1 MKCTYVYQHGDLAGQ
16 ECQRSAVYG
25 MNRCTRHGGGKP
37 LKGKPRGHQNFKT
50 GSSSKFPIIRFAGQ
64 IIEGKVPDTKKYE
77 RFLPKRLTQK
87 YIESVND
94 PEIIALNDDIALV
107 EVRIKQL
114 IDNIDK
120 DEPPVVWDQAYKAF
134 LEYSRYKRL
143 GDKEK
148 ADDAFRVLE
157 DMFEHSSN
165 ERESWDEIFTRLEQR
180 VKFAVDERK
189 RRMDMKALLDAEKAM
204 DMVSNLLAAVHEGA
218 EEVLTD
224 DKTIRQ
230 LYLAVGQRFVRITG
244 SGDSS
249 VLEAI
254 ESGEQRLARP
264 SRLD

>member
-1 MKCTYVYQHGDLAGQ
+1 MKCTYVYQHGDLKGQ

-50 GSSSKFPIIRFAGQ
+50 GANSKFLVFRFAGQ
-64 IIEGKVPDTKKYE
+64 IIEGKVADTKRYE
-77 RFLPKRLTQK
+77 KFIPKRLADK
-87 YIESVND
+87 YLQSVND

-107 EVRIKQL
+107 ETRIKQL

-120 DEPPVVWDQAYKAF
+120 DEPPPVWEDAYNAF
-134 LEYSRYKRL
+134 KEYSFFKRMH
-143 GDKEK
+143 DTEK
-148 ADDAFRVLE
+148 ADEAFMLLQDIFDRE
-157 DMFEHSSN
+157 KC
-165 ERESWDEIFTRLEQR
+165 EREAWDEIFTRLNQR
-180 VKFAVDERK
+180 VKFATDERK

-204 DMVSNLLAAVHEGA
+204 DLVSNLLAAVHEAA
-218 EEVLTD
+218 EEVLED
-224 DKTIRQ
+224 EQTINR
-230 LYLAVGQRFVRITG
+230 LYLATGQRFVRITG

>member
-1 MKCTYVYQHGDLAGQ
+1 MKCTYIYQHGTLKGQ

-25 MNRCTRHGGGKP
+25 MSRCTRHGGGKP

-50 GSSSKFPIIRFAGQ
+50 GSSSKFPIMRFAGQ

-87 YIESVND
+87 YLESVND

-107 EVRIKQL
+107 ETRIKQL

-120 DEPPVVWDQAYKAF
+120 DEPPVVWADAYEAF
-134 LEYSRYKRL
+134 LEFSRFRRL
-143 GDKEK
+143 GDKEEADK
-148 ADDAFRVLE
+148 AFYVLE
-157 DMFEHSSN
+157 DMFEHN
-165 ERESWDEIFTRLEQR
+165 TKERESWDEIFVRLEQR

-189 RRMDMKALLDAEKAM
+189 RRMDMKSLMDAEEAM
-204 DMVSNLLAAVHEGA
+204 DMASNLLAAVHAGA

-224 DKTIRQ
+224 DKQIKQ
-230 LYLAVGQRFVRITG
+230 LYLAIGQRFVRITG
-244 SGDSS
+244 SGDSA